1 LSAHPALERFVGG
14 AIKHRWPVLLVSLV
28 LTGLAAWGMAE
39 IDIYTS
45 RKALLPDDVP
55 VNKRL
60 DNFLSRFGAASDLI
74 VVLSGD
80 NRPELEGYAGKLAR
94 KLEADPLIRDA
105 MERVD
110 LLFFLE
116 HAYLMVPE
124 HNLEQF
130 GEVVDDLVGIDPPEQ
145 LEHWRDAWKRTET
158 WLEDPPD
165 LAGVEMDL
173 KTAEESLH
181 LVLFFLEQ
189 WKRWLD
195 APAAPKTIAWNTMLA
210 RHGAESLASGYF
222 TSWDG
227 KMLFVFVR
235 PTETSEEFEK
245 VKPLNEAVR
254 RINAALLAEWTAAG
268 HQPVEMGLTGI
279 PAATFEEFLAIK
291 RDILVTGSLAAGLII
306 LLILAWLRSVRWALV
321 VFVPM
326 SVGVVLNV
334 GLAYLM
340 LGHMTILTSG
350 FTAILFGLGVDYGIF
365 MSTRII
371 EERRHQPDLLKAI
384 TTGSAASAK
393 ALLTAGGATF
403 LIFLSLS
410 FVEFRGFAELG
421 QVAATGVGLV
431 LISTFLLQPIF
442 FYLLPPKV
450 GPSVASA
457 KEGLRTPAL
466 AKKRLKIPMPVNVF
480 LVLAAVTAAALGGF
494 AVSGIPFD
502 YDVMSLL
509 PKDSEAAA
517 YQRRM
522 LEESDYQGEM
532 VIFTAPN
539 IEQARLLSKK
549 AAALPSISQVQ
560 GITDM
565 FPPDA
570 AKRAERARAVG
581 AKIDGSEYAK
591 RIRALGQIQLDAQ
604 DDARIDRS
612 LEKITELIED
622 AQEQAFSAGHN
633 HLVKVME
640 TILETLEAISDKREA
655 KPEQTHERTQLYVQ
669 TLVDRSKAALDV
681 LGAWKSAKALT
692 PDDLPSSLRQR
703 FFGTDGSVA
712 FYATPAGN
720 IYKHQTLVDLMEQVY
735 SVSPDATGF
744 PTTHHAFS
752 KVVVDSYRVGTLAAI
767 VVALFWIS
775 LVLRRLR
782 GVIIASLPLLIG
794 GGWMMGL
801 MSVSGMSFNF
811 ANLLGLPLVMGL
823 AVDYGVWF
831 AHRRRDFPDESGWTV
846 ARRAGKAILLAAVTT
861 LAGLGAITLASYR
874 GIASM
879 GVAVTIGL
887 ISCVVAALLI
897 SPAITELLFR
907 RKT

>member
-1 LSAHPALERFVGG
+1 MIAR
-14 AIKHRWPVLLVSLV
+14 RWTVLLVSLV
-28 LTGLAAWGMAE
+28 LTGLAGWGMAE

-60 DNFLSRFGAASDLI
+60 DNFLTQFGAASDLI
-74 VVLSGD
+74 VVIEGD
-80 NRPELEGYAGKLAR
+80 NRPELEEYAGKLAR
-94 KLEADPLIRDA
+94 KLEADPLIRNA

-124 HNLEQF
+124 QILEQF
-130 GEVVDDLVGIDPPEQ
+130 GTVVDELVGVEPPEQ
-145 LEHWRDAWKRTET
+145 LERWQDAWKRTES

-165 LAGVEMDL
+165 LGSMKMDIQA
-173 KTAEESLH
+173 AEESLH

-189 WKRWLD
+189 WQRWLN
-195 APAAPKTIAWNTMLA
+195 APVAPRTIAWNTMLA

-222 TSWDG
+222 TSRDG
-227 KMLFVFVR
+227 RMLFVFVR
-235 PTETSEEFEK
+235 SMETSEEFEK
-245 VKPLNEAVR
+245 VKPLNLAIR
-254 RINAALLAEWTAAG
+254 KINADLHAEWLSSK
-268 HQPVEMGLTGI
+268 HQPVKVGLTGI
-279 PAATFEEFLAIK
+279 PAATYEEFLAIK

-306 LLILAWLRSVRWALV
+306 LLIMAWLRSVRWALV

-326 SVGVVLNV
+326 ITGVVINV
-334 GLAYLM
+334 GLAYLT

-365 MSTRII
+365 MSSRIL
-371 EERRHQPDLLKAI
+371 EERKTQADLLKAI
-384 TTGSAASAK
+384 TAGSAASAK
-393 ALLTAGGATF
+393 ALVTAGGATF
-403 LIFLSLS
+403 FIFLSLS
-410 FVEFRGFAELG
+410 FLEFRGFAELG

-431 LISTFLLQPIF
+431 LVSTFLLQPIL
-442 FYLLPPKV
+442 FYLIPPKLK
-450 GPSVASA
+450 GLASGSS
-457 KEGLRTPAL
+457 EAL
-466 AKKRLKIPMPVNVF
+466 AKESETPAPGKKRVKIPMPVNVV
-480 LVLAAVTAAALGGF
+480 LVLAAVTAAVAGGF
-494 AVSGIPFD
+494 SVSTIPFD

-532 VIFTAPN
+532 VIFTAPD
-539 IEQARLLSKK
+539 IEQASQMAKK
-549 AAALPSISQVQ
+549 VKALPGISRVQ
-560 GITDM
+560 GITDL

-570 AKRAERARAVG
+570 SKRAERARDVG
-581 AKIDGSEYAK
+581 RQIDGSEYAK
-591 RIRALGQIQLDAQ
+591 RIRALGQIQLDEK
-604 DDARIDRS
+604 DDAHIDRT
-612 LEKITELIED
+612 LEKLTELIED
-622 AQEQAFSAGHN
+622 GQEQAFSAGHK
-633 HLVKVME
+633 HLVKLME
-640 TILETLEAISDKREA
+640 SILENLQAISAKRSA
-655 KPEQTHERTQLYVQ
+655 KPAQSHERTRLYVQ

-681 LGAWKSAKALT
+681 LGAWKSAKALVV
-692 PDDLPSSLRQR
+692 DDLPASLRHR
-703 FFGTDGSVA
+703 FFGKDGSVA
-712 FYATPAGN
+712 FFATPAGN
-720 IYKHQTLVDLMEQVY
+720 IYDHQTLVDLMEQVY

-767 VVALFWIS
+767 LVALLWIS
-775 LVLRRLR
+775 LALRRLR
-782 GVIIASLPLLIG
+782 SVIIASLPLLIG

-801 MSVSGMSFNF
+801 MSLGGMSFNF
-811 ANLLGLPLVMGL
+811 ANLIGLPLVMGL
-823 AVDYGVWF
+823 AVDYGVWY
-831 AHRRRDFPDESGWTV
+831 AHRRRDFPDVSGWTV

-887 ISCVVAALLI
+887 VSCVVAALLI

-907 RKT
+907 RRK